1 MIKLIKQLFRFG
13 IIGIVCFL
21 LDYIVM
27 IILTERCGL
36 NYLLSAGIS
45 FSISVI
51 ANYILSMQFVF
62 VSKKDLKK
70 TTEFTV
76 FIFLSVIGLGINELL
91 MWCAV
96 EWLGLFYMFAKIIVT
111 GIVMVYNFV
120 SRKLLLDGGE

>member
-1 MIKLIKQLFRFG
+1 MIKLIQQLFRFG